1 MLANGW
7 QTLFKPHILDR
18 GEAYWQQ
25 GHVAELHRT
34 PDGIQAVVAGSEDY
48 EVEIE
53 LDDGMVCDMYCS
65 CPYAEDGSACK
76 HMAAVLFA
84 AEDCPGDAADT
95 MQALGLP
102 EADIEAFWRRNR
114 SYSFVRDRERSRLL
128 AEQAYDK
135 VIPLLQEEKRLAE
148 NDLWR
153 QRQYSA
159 ELIRLYRLTGQQ
171 EAYRRELCAQVEAYP
186 QHDLAFIHA
195 LRGTTPD
202 GQWPERLE
210 QLLQLPS
217 TNAIR
222 LELLA
227 DSGQWPRLFA
237 ELEQRGLLHLLEAYM
252 EPLAAWDAEKTLA
265 LFSRLIDT
273 QMARAYDRD
282 SYHRTIDRVRILRR
296 YPGGDRTI
304 ARLLQGWKER
314 YPRRT
319 AMLDELNKAKWAGRL

>member
-53 LDDGMVCDMYCS
+53 LEDGMVCDMYCS

-84 AEDCPGDAADT
+84 AELLEWRADT

-135 VIPLLQEEKRLAE
+135 VIPLLREEKRLAE

-171 EAYRRELCAQVEAYP
+171 EAYRRELCAQVETYP

-195 LRGTTPD
+195 LRGITPD
-202 GQWPERLE
+202 GQWP
-210 QLLQLPS
+210 
-217 TNAIR
+217 
-222 LELLA
+222 
-227 DSGQWPRLFA
+227 
-237 ELEQRGLLHLLEAYM
+237 

-296 YPGGDRTI
+296 YPGEDRTI
-304 ARLLQGWKER
+304 ARLLHGWKER